1 MLHRKSIKEL
11 HNGLLNKEF
20 TSVELTEH
28 FLDRISKY
36 DVKLNSFITV
46 TTDLALKQARLVDMK
61 IQKGDDIGLLTG
73 IPIAQ
78 KDIFCT
84 KDIKTTCCSNMLA
97 NFIPPYDATIIKKH
111 HEQNAIML
119 GKTNMDEF
127 AMGGSN
133 ENSFFG
139 ACHNPW
145 DEEYVPGG
153 SSGGSAAA
161 VAARLCAGATGTDTG
176 GSIRQPAAFCGI
188 SGLKPTYGR
197 ISRFGMVAFASSL
210 DQAGPMAASAEDLAA
225 MLQATAGKDD
235 KDMTTAN
242 LEVPDYIGKLENS
255 LQGLKIGL
263 PREFFTENLDSGI
276 RKSLDKAIDFFRQ
289 QGAEIKEISL
299 PNSQYAVPTYYIV
312 APCEASSNLARFDG
326 VRYGH
331 RAKDPENLES
341 LYKNSRAEGFGSEV
355 KRRILIG
362 TYALSSGYYD
372 AYYQKA
378 QKIRR
383 IIKEDFMQAFED
395 VDVIIGPT
403 TPSPA
408 YKIGDMSKDPVKMYL
423 GDIYTIPAN
432 LSGLPG
438 LSIPVGF
445 VNKMPVGMQVIGK
458 HFAESLLLN
467 VGHIY
472 QKNTDWHK
480 LVPDNYA

>member
-1 MLHRKSIKEL
+1 MLHRKSIREL
-11 HNGLLNKEF
+11 HNGLVNREF
-20 TSVELTEH
+20 TSVELTQH

-36 DVKLNSFITV
+36 DIKLNSFITV
-46 TTDLALKQARLVDMK
+46 TEDIALEQARAVDVK
-61 IQKGDDIGLLTG
+61 IQKSEEIGLLAG

-84 KDIKTTCCSNMLA
+84 KGIKTTCCSKMLE
-97 NFIPPYDATIIKKH
+97 NFTPPYDASIIKKH
-111 HEQNAIML
+111 HEQNAVML

-133 ENSFFG
+133 ENSYFG

-145 DEEYVPGG
+145 NEEFVPGG

-161 VAARLCAGATGTDTG
+161 VAARLCVGATGTDTG

-210 DQAGPMAASAEDLAA
+210 DQAGPMAASAEDLAV
-225 MLQATAGKDD
+225 MLQATAGKDE

-276 RKSLDKAIDFFRQ
+276 RKSIDKAIDFYRQ

-299 PNSQYAVPTYYIV
+299 PNSRYAVPTYYIV

-331 RAKDPENLES
+331 RTKDPENLEA

-383 IIKEDFMQAFED
+383 IIKEDFMHAFKD

-445 VNKMPVGMQVIGK
+445 VKKMPVGMQIIGK

-472 QKNTDWHK
+472 QKNSDWHK